1 MPEVRRSS
9 RLPRPG
15 EIEARQSALDNL
27 RSNLAPEK
35 ARMLHMMAELGLGA
49 PPVMG
54 IGQTI
59 Q

>member
-15 EIEARQSALDNL
+15 ELEARQSALDNL
-27 RSNLAPEK
+27 MSKLAPEK

-49 PPVMG
+49 LPV
-54 IGQTI
+54 IV
-59 Q
+59 